1 MGRVKQILGTSAIGT
16 MFNLHSEAEKAIQVM
31 ADAPSKWPLKSNDQD
46 LKAMGFH
53 EAEIGF
59 FFMLIRTHKPGIPA
73 FKVLDGEE
81 RAATE
86 LLRKLNVRQFKDD
99 LWLASTGCSWDI
111 AKQRYREADV
121 LECRAVV
128 FTTPRQLMLLSETP

>member
-1 MGRVKQILGTSAIGT
+1 MGRVKQILGTAQVGNL
-16 MFNLHSEAEKAIQVM
+16 FNVNVEAQKAIEILEQ
-31 ADAPSKWPLKSNDQD
+31 APSKWPLKSNDQD
-46 LKAMGFH
+46 LKAMGFKD
-53 EAEIGF
+53 ADMG
-59 FFMLIRTHKPGIPA
+59 FFMLFIKTHKPGIPA

-99 LWLASTGCSWDI
+99 LWLATTGCTWDI
-111 AKQRYREADV
+111 AKQRYKEADV

-128 FTTPRQLMLLSETP
+128 FSTPSQLMILSETP

>member
-1 MGRVKQILGTSAIGT
+1 MGRVKQILGTAQVGNI
-16 MFNLHSEAEKAIQVM
+16 FNVNAEAQKAYDVLEQT
-31 ADAPSKWPLKSNDQD
+31 PSKWPLKSNEQD
-46 LKAMGFH
+46 LKAMGFRDTD
-53 EAEIGF
+53 IGF
-59 FFMLIRTHKPGIPA
+59 FMLFIKSHKPGVPA

-86 LLRKLNVRQFKDD
+86 LLRKLNVRQFKGD
-99 LWLASTGCSWDI
+99 LWVATTGCSWDI

-128 FTTPRQLMLLSETP
+128 YSTPTQLMILSETP